1 LTCFIPDLFS
11 RSLMYLS
18 WLINML
24 SFVYLIYNPRK
35 KFNSLIILILN
46 SSYMHFANSLQ
57 RDTLVTPN
65 ILSSTY
71 ICTINMSLP
80 FLFMK
85 RVVSILPMLKP
96 FSIRKVFNL
105 SYHAFGACF
114 KPYKTF

>member
-1 LTCFIPDLFS
+1 
-11 RSLMYLS
+11 LMYLS
-18 WLINML
+18 WLIKIL
-24 SFVYLIYNPRK
+24 SFVCLIFNPRK
-35 KFNSLIILILN
+35 KFNSPIILILN
-46 SSYMHFANSLQ
+46 PSYMHFANSLQ
-57 RDTLVTPN
+57 IDALVTLN
-65 ILSSTY
+65 ILSSIY

-105 SYHAFGACF
+105 SYHALGVCF